1 MRIITNPFFGAGK
14 KARDLY
20 FVNQDISVFLTT
32 ASFSSK
38 LSANN
43 MIYVKT
49 NFGNTTWENTILV
62 KDQSNTEVF
71 GKPLFLYKHQ
81 LGRFEDYPKGKYT
94 IRVKVV
100 KHIVVSA
107 VMFYNE
113 EIVDTIGSGAVPK
126 KGLSFPTQE
135 EQRKYFD
142 MLKTMTFSPDIIID
156 NPHGEKSD
164 HLTSTEIQKRDA
176 YYTPDALADIMADYL
191 AGAGPV
197 LDPFCGKG
205 SLLEA
210 AVRKGKVKES
220 DIYGWDI
227 DGVAIDYCRKKFPK
241 GSFEVKDSL
250 HISP

>member
-20 FVNQDISVFLTT
+20 FVDQDISVFLTT
-32 ASFSSK
+32 ASFSQK

-43 MIYVKT
+43 IIYVKT
-49 NFGNTTWENTILV
+49 NFGDKTWENTILV
-62 KDQSNTEVF
+62 KNGSNTRVF

-107 VMFYNE
+107 FMFYNE
-113 EIVDTIGSGAVPK
+113 EIVDIIGGGKVPK

-135 EQRKYFD
+135 EQIKYFN

-156 NPHGEKSD
+156 NPHGEKNN
-164 HLTSTEIQKRDA
+164 HLTKNEIKKLDA
-176 YYTPDALADIMADYL
+176 YYTPDELADIMADYL
-191 AGAGPV
+191 VGDGLL

-210 AVRKGKVKES
+210 ALRKGKVKER

-227 DGVAIDYCRKKFPK
+227 DSVAIDYCKKKFPK
-241 GSFEVKDSL
+241 GNFEVKDSL
-250 HISP
+250 L